1 MGGAKNCPETPRQKM
16 IGMMYLV
23 LTAMLA
29 LNVSADILNGFS
41 MVDNSLL
48 NSIRNANIRN
58 EGLHDD
64 MQYLYEQNPQKVGEG
79 LEKSK
84 RVKEESDKMFNL
96 LQEFKTGIIRLADG
110 KEADTAGIIIVK
122 KDNLDVAGQYAELS
136 TTGARGQQLKDAIKN
151 YRIFVEEMFDNDS
164 NKVQI
169 YESMFNTDPSENSHG
184 EVVDWVNATFE
195 SMPAVAVITMLSK
208 YQSDVRATEAELINY
223 FKSKTDAGDF
233 RVNKITAKLIPVS
246 KHVIQGGRYHAEIAL
261 MAVDTTKVPE
271 YYLNGN
277 KLDTCIVDFACGS
290 IGTFP
295 IKGQLELTDQYG
307 EKQVFPFED
316 EYSVG
321 APSATIANVDM
332 NVVYRGY
339 KNKMEI
345 SVPGISSDKLR
356 VSAQGGTIVKE
367 GQYYICT
374 PSAASE
380 IVLTVSAEV
389 EGRVQSMG
397 SSKFRVKTLP
407 NPTAFLSI
415 NGESWLPGKSKV
427 TRNQIVEGTMIAE
440 YEDGMLNANFKVTGF
455 ILSISDG
462 KGGFNSSPSNGNKF
476 TDDQQRRLRNL
487 KPGTKVLIE
496 NVKFTG
502 PKSGTLAFPPITLP

>member
-1 MGGAKNCPETPRQKM
+1 MGNGFGYGLVNENDIARTLSARYYKDGSEILISQGEGKNPRRLTPRECARLM
-16 IGMMYLV
+16 GYPDDYVIP
-23 LTAMLA
+23 
-29 LNVSADILNGFS
+29 VSDTRAYKQFG
-41 MVDNSLL
+41 NS
-48 NSIRNANIRN
+48 
-58 EGLHDD
+58 
-64 MQYLYEQNPQKVGEG
+64 
-79 LEKSK
+79 
-84 RVKEESDKMFNL
+84 
-96 LQEFKTGIIRLADG
+96 
-110 KEADTAGIIIVK
+110 
-122 KDNLDVAGQYAELS
+122 
-136 TTGARGQQLKDAIKN
+136 
-151 YRIFVEEMFDNDS
+151 
-164 NKVQI
+164 
-169 YESMFNTDPSENSHG
+169 
-184 EVVDWVNATFE
+184 VVVPLFH
-195 SMPAVAVITMLSK
+195 AVAEFISPLLM
-208 YQSDVRATEAELINY
+208 EEIENENHN
-223 FKSKTDAGDF
+223 TDAGDF

-380 IVLTVSAEV
+380 IILTVSADV

-407 NPTAFLSI
+407 NPTAFLQI